1 MLDELTKGGKR
12 TNDQIA
18 QTMMLYNKATDI
30 KTGITETLPGLTTRR
45 AEELAMFQARDGGI
59 FDGPKSGYA
68 ATLHGNEAVIPL
80 KDGAVPVTMSKEF
93 NKNAA
98 NLDKLVQRISMP
110 STPDNS
116 QTENMASS
124 KLLKTMTEYLT
135 ARDSGVFDGPKSRYS
150 MALPSPESLIPLKDG
165 AVPVSMSQEF
175 NTTATNLGELVNIM
189 KNNVGMQSTMLAVLE
204 DMRRS
209 QSNTADNTSR
219 MAAVASN

>member
-1 MLDELTKGGKR
+1 
-12 TNDQIA
+12 
-18 QTMMLYNKATDI
+18 
-30 KTGITETLPGLTTRR
+30 
-45 AEELAMFQARDGGI
+45 
-59 FDGPKSGYA
+59 
-68 ATLHGNEAVIPL
+68 
-80 KDGAVPVTMSKEF
+80 
-93 NKNAA
+93 
-98 NLDKLVQRISMP
+98 
-110 STPDNS
+110 
-116 QTENMASS
+116 
-124 KLLKTMTEYLT
+124 
-135 ARDSGVFDGPKSRYS
+135 